1 MTRCLLVWL
10 FHAACPPFRRVIQGH
25 CLWGLWV
32 VSATKSSV
40 VLPIHRNSHA
50 LSATGTS
57 PIHFLKSP
65 FMVQSHRRPIIHRSV
80 HIFHIHWKACLCF
93 ILAVQDAME
102 GCWEHDF
109 LSNLQFQANCKGCPH
124 CVHPGAYIV
133 DGVTITG
140 NDESRIFELY
150 HSVLHGL
157 FIGSYC
163 PIDLKCSQH
172 CLWSCQWPRQHHCDL
187 IDHPC
192 KTAWI
197 GSLTFLTAA
206 YSDEL

>member
-1 MTRCLLVWL
+1 MFVLHSSCPGCHGGLLGTW
-10 FHAACPPFRRVIQGH
+10 FSFKA
-25 CLWGLWV
+25 
-32 VSATKSSV
+32 SV
-40 VLPIHRNSHA
+40 VD
-50 LSATGTS
+50 
-57 PIHFLKSP
+57 K
-65 FMVQSHRRPIIHRSV
+65 RSV
-80 HIFHIHWKACLCF
+80 
-93 ILAVQDAME
+93 D
-102 GCWEHDF
+102 
-109 LSNLQFQANCKGCPH
+109 KGCPH
-124 CVHPGAYIV
+124 CVYPGAYIV

-197 GSLTFLTAA
+197 GSLTFLTALSA
-206 YSDEL
+206 HCFTSYLSTNKPLINPLYPHYAPLSSRGAWLVDL

>member
-1 MTRCLLVWL
+1 
-10 FHAACPPFRRVIQGH
+10 
-25 CLWGLWV
+25 
-32 VSATKSSV
+32 
-40 VLPIHRNSHA
+40 
-50 LSATGTS
+50 
-57 PIHFLKSP
+57 
-65 FMVQSHRRPIIHRSV
+65 MVQSHRRPIIHRSV
-80 HIFHIHWKACLCF
+80 HIFHIQWKACLCF

-109 LSNLQFQANCKGCPH
+109 LSKLQLWTNAVWTKD
-124 CVHPGAYIV
+124 VHTA

-206 YSDEL
+206 YRAFYALSAHCFTSYLSTNKPLINPLYPHYAPLSSRGAWLVDL